1 MSVSGFAPS
10 VADAFGA
17 QTTSNTTE
25 IELIESLAR
34 RYGAP
39 FLMLDCDIVRHQ
51 YQALKAALPGVE
63 LHFALKPLPHPA
75 VVSTLL
81 AEGACFDLATTGEV
95 ELVRDLGVPADKTI
109 HTHPI
114 KRDRDIRDALEYG
127 CKVFVV
133 DNINELEKFIPYRD
147 EAELLVRLSFRN
159 PNAVSDLSKK
169 FGCSEEGAYAIVT
182 RAAELGITIR
192 GLSFHVGSQ
201 TLDAD
206 KYVHAIN
213 RCNAVIRGVAE
224 RGLPVLKVLDIGGG
238 FPVSY
243 DDNTVDIDSFCAP
256 IRSALAELP
265 AAVAV
270 IAEPGRFIVAPA
282 MTSVASVMGQA
293 ERDGETWYYLDDGIY
308 GSFSGILFDHG
319 HYPVDALYW
328 QGERFPSVLAGPTC
342 DSIDV
347 IAEKIMLP
355 KLNNGDLIVG
365 RMMGAYTSATA
376 TEFNFFRKAQI
387 IVLNEFM
394 HDASLAPVVTL
405 EV

>member
-1 MSVSGFAPS
+1 MSVSSFVSP
-10 VADAFGA
+10 VIDAFGA
-17 QTTSNTTE
+17 ESTTNTTE

-39 FLMLDCDIVRHQ
+39 FLMLDCDIVRRQ
-51 YQALKAALPGVE
+51 YHALKEALPGVV

-81 AEGACFDLATTGEV
+81 AEGASFDLATTGEV
-95 ELVRDLGVPADKTI
+95 ELVQSLNVPADKTI

-114 KRDRDIRDALEYG
+114 KRDRDIRDALDYG
-127 CKVFVV
+127 CTVFVV
-133 DNINELEKFIPYRD
+133 DNINELEKFVAYRD
-147 EAELLVRLSFRN
+147 QAEVLVRLSFRN

-169 FGCSEEGAYAIVT
+169 FGCTEQGAYAIIA
-182 RAAELGITIR
+182 RAFELGIKVK

-213 RCNAVIRGVAE
+213 RCDAVIRGVSSQ
-224 RGLPVLKVLDIGGG
+224 GLPALEVLDIGGG

-243 DDNTVDIDSFCAP
+243 DDTDVNIYSFCAP
-256 IRSALAELP
+256 IREALAQLP
-265 AAVAV
+265 ATVNV

-347 IAEKIMLP
+347 IAETIMLP

-376 TEFNFFRKAQI
+376 TEFNFFKKAQI
-387 IVLNEFM
+387 IVLNEFVR
-394 HDASLAPVVTL
+394 DESLAPVVAL
-405 EV
+405 EI